1 MPNLLQIIERT
12 NVFRKCVIFQGL
24 IFLILTTNNT
34 IHFFHL
40 PFLES
45 TENILVLFHY
55 SFHICSEK
63 INCYT
68 LTNFQ
73 HKINKSN
80 AYS

>member
-1 MPNLLQIIERT
+1 MFFE
-12 NVFRKCVIFQGL
+12 NVRYFRVL

-34 IHFFHL
+34 IHFSHL